1 MERKQEND
9 EDEKDI
15 LLLGYAP
22 FYVLGRKKERK
33 KEEGGRERERERE
46 RERDRETERQRDRE
60 KERKRERLRRQ
71 QSPVTTKP
79 PRCK

>member
-1 MERKQEND
+1 MSNSIRGRMERKQEND

-33 KEEGGRERERERE
+33 K
-46 RERDRETERQRDRE
+46 
-60 KERKRERLRRQ
+60 KRRRG
-71 QSPVTTKP
+71 
-79 PRCK
+79 